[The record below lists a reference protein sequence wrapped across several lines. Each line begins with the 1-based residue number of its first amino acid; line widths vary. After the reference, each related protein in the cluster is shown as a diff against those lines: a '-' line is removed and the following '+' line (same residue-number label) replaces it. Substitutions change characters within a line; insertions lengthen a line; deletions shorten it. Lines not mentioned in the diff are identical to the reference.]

1 MRLKALLLTLL
12 FLPLT
17 THTSFAEKNT
27 ESKPTLESEYKIDL
41 TRNYTGSEVLE
52 LIVIVEQEAEQAI
65 EKAFNEGYKQGL
77 LAGVP
82 EAEYWKTRC
91 SRLESKLSKERRR
104 KWFFAFGGFG
114 AGLITGCG
122 LGFTIRF
129 QN

>member
-1 MRLKALLLTLL
+1 MKLKALLLTLL

-17 THTSFAEKNT
+17 TQMSFAEKKT
-27 ESKPTLESEYKIDL
+27 ESKPTLESKIDL

-77 LAGVP
+77 LAAAP
-82 EAEYWKTRC
+82 DAEYWRVKSARYEAEVL
-91 SRLESKLSKERRR
+91 RLKKE
-104 KWFFAFGGFG
+104 KWLYAFGGLG
-114 AGLITGCG
+114 AGLLVGG
-122 LGFTIRF
+122 GFGFTIRF

>member
-17 THTSFAEKNT
+17 TQTSFAEKKT

-52 LIVIVEQEAEQAI
+52 VIQIVEQEAEQAI

-77 LAGVP
+77 LAAAP
-82 EAEYWKTRC
+82 DAEYW
-91 SRLESKLSKERRR
+91 RLKSARYEAEVLRLKKE
-104 KWFFAFGGFG
+104 KWLYAFGGLG
-114 AGLITGCG
+114 AGLLVGG
-122 LGFTIRF
+122 GFGFTIRL